1 MALQASIPGILI
13 GAGLEILLLMFA
25 ASVISVLGVIL
36 LTVFL
41 MVLVT
46 FFLLRSP
53 VFLLGWIIGILG
65 TSGVYYVLAL
75 VRLVPAV

>member
-13 GAGLEILLLMFA
+13 GAGLEVLLLMFA
-25 ASVISVLGVIL
+25 APVISVLGAIL
-36 LTVFL
+36 LTIFL
-41 MVLVT
+41 LAVVT
-46 FFLLRSP
+46 FFFLRSP
-53 VFLLGWIIGILG
+53 IFLLGWVIGILG